1 MIFTPNSTKMFF
13 LFILFFSTLISISSN
28 SWLGCWIGLEINLL
42 SFIPLMST
50 PNNLLNSEASL
61 KYFLTQSIASI
72 NFLFYIMLNLFFMKN
87 YLNNLFSIIINSTLF
102 MKMGSAPF
110 HYWFP
115 NIMEGL
121 SWFNCFILMTWQK
134 ITPMILLSYYFNFN
148 YLYFILI
155 INTLVGAI
163 GSFNQ
168 TSLRKLMA
176 FSSINNLGWMLSA
189 MSISENLWLI
199 YFIFYSIFS
208 FIVCF
213 LFYIINIFFVNQLFF
228 FNMNF
233 LIKISILINFL
244 SLGGLPPFMGFFPKW
259 LIINYLMINNFFIIN
274 FCIIMFSLILLFIY
288 IRIIFLSLMFYS
300 FKLKWFKIFINNNF
314 LNLIYFFNF
323 ISLSGM
329 IASTFFLW
337 FNLILNFKIILY
349 LFLIMFYHKFK
360 FNY

>member
-1 MIFTPNSTKMFF
+1 MLFISNSNKMFF

-72 NFLFYIMLNLFFMKN
+72 NFLFAILLNLFLMKN
-87 YLNNLFSIIINSTLF
+87 FYFNNFFSIIINSALL
-102 MKMGSAPF
+102 MKMGSIPF
-110 HYWFP
+110 HFWFP

-134 ITPMILLSYYFNFN
+134 ITPMILLSYYLNFN
-148 YLYFILI
+148 YLYFIMIFNVLI
-155 INTLVGAI
+155 GAI

-189 MSISENLWLI
+189 MIISENLWLI
-199 YFIFYSIFS
+199 YFIFYTIFS

-213 LFYIINIFFVNQLFF
+213 LFYIINVFFINQLFF

-233 LIKISILINFL
+233 LMKISIMINFF
-244 SLGGLPPFMGFFPKW
+244 SLGGLPPFLGFFPKW
-259 LIINYLMINNFFIIN
+259 LVINYLLNNNFFIIS
-274 FCIIMFSLILLFIY
+274 FIFVMSSLILLFIY
-288 IRIIFLSLMFYS
+288 IRIIYSSLMFFS
-300 FKLKWFKIFINNNF
+300 FKLKWFKIFMKNN
-314 LNLIYFFNF
+314 LLIPIYFFNF
-323 ISLSGM
+323 ISLLGM
-329 IASTFFLW
+329 IISTFF
-337 FNLILNFKIILY
+337 F
-349 LFLIMFYHKFK
+349 
-360 FNY
+360 

>member
-1 MIFTPNSTKMFF
+1 MLFLSNSNKMFF

-72 NFLFYIMLNLFFMKN
+72 NFLFAILLNLFLMKN
-87 YLNNLFSIIINSTLF
+87 FYFNNFFSIIINSTML
-102 MKMGSAPF
+102 MKMGSIPF
-110 HYWFP
+110 HFWFP

-134 ITPMILLSYYFNFN
+134 ITPMILLSYYLNFN
-148 YLYFILI
+148 YLYFIMIFNVLI
-155 INTLVGAI
+155 GAI

-189 MSISENLWLI
+189 MIISENLWLI
-199 YFIFYSIFS
+199 YFIFYTIFS

-213 LFYIINIFFVNQLFF
+213 LFYIINIYFINQLFF

-233 LIKISILINFL
+233 LIKISIMINFL
-244 SLGGLPPFMGFFPKW
+244 SLGGLPPFLGFFPKW
-259 LIINYLMINNFFIIN
+259 LVINYLLNNNFFIIS
-274 FCIIMFSLILLFIY
+274 FIFVMSSLILLFIY
-288 IRIIFLSLMFYS
+288 IRIIYSSLMFFS
-300 FKLKWFKIFINNNF
+300 FKLKWFKIFMKNN
-314 LNLIYFFNF
+314 LLISIYFFNF
-323 ISLSGM
+323 ISLLGM
-329 IASTFFLW
+329 IISTFF
-337 FNLILNFKIILY
+337 F
-349 LFLIMFYHKFK
+349 
-360 FNY
+360 